1 MRIALIIF
9 LIVISSLISAVV
21 SIFTY
26 QWYTGNYKT
35 GVEGES
41 YSHSRT
47 GNTNDTSTAKKDITE
62 LTNAAEIATPAVVHI
77 TTLHNT
83 NSNPYR
89 RPYEGMFK
97 DFFGGSFHG
106 EHEAQ
111 QPLQGFGSG
120 VIVSEDGFI
129 VTNNH
134 VIADASKIQ
143 VVLND
148 KRSYTGKLVGAD
160 PHTDLALIKIQ
171 ENGLPFL
178 IFGNSESL
186 SIGSWVLA
194 VGNPF
199 NLNSTVTAG
208 IISAQGRSIN
218 VLRNED
224 NMAIES
230 FIQTDAV
237 VNPGNSGGA
246 LVNLQGELIGIN
258 TAIASPTGAFT
269 GYAFAVPET
278 IVKKIVEDF
287 RKYGFVQ
294 RAFLGVAI
302 MDINAEV
309 AKVKGIEN
317 IVGVYIA
324 SVNKG
329 GAAEKSGM
337 REGDIITDI
346 NGKKVN
352 SAARLQEVMAMYRPG
367 EKIKLTFIRRGKLK
381 STDALLQNREGQT
394 KLIEPDKGRW

>member
-1 MRIALIIF
+1 MRILLVVF
-9 LIVISSLISAVV
+9 LIVVSSILSAIV
-21 SIFTY
+21 SVFTY
-26 QWYTGNYKT
+26 QWYTGNSGINK
-35 GVEGES
+35 EGQRYTS
-41 YSHSRT
+41 SR
-47 GNTNDTSTAKKDITE
+47 GRNMVDPDSVKKDETE
-62 LTNAAEIATPAVVHI
+62 LTYAAEIATPAVVHI
-77 TTLHNT
+77 TTLHKANA
-83 NSNPYR
+83 NPYR

-97 DFFGGSFHG
+97 DFFGGNYHG
-106 EHEAQ
+106 EQKEQ
-111 QPLQGFGSG
+111 QSMQGFGSG
-120 VIVSEDGFI
+120 VIVSDDGYI

-134 VIADASKIQ
+134 VIADANKIE

-148 KRSYTGKLVGAD
+148 KRSYIGTLVGAD

-171 ENGLPFL
+171 EAGLPFL
-178 IFGNSESL
+178 QFGNSESL

-246 LVNLQGELIGIN
+246 LVNLNGELIGIN

-302 MDINAEV
+302 MDINATV
-309 AKVKGIEN
+309 AKIKGIEN

-329 GAAEKSGM
+329 GAAEKSGL
-337 REGDIITDI
+337 REGDIIIDL
-346 NGKKVN
+346 NGKRVN

-367 EKIKLTFIRRGKLK
+367 EKIKLTYIRKGKSK
-381 STDALLQNREGQT
+381 TIEAVLQNREGGT
-394 KLIEPDKGRW
+394 NLIQPTRGRF